1 MNTLIQII
9 AIIGYAHARLHNIP
23 DFISIVLQMCV
34 CIVCVC
40 GVCVCVCTCVC
51 VVWCVCVCVCVCVCG
66 GGVGGGV
73 FTVYPEILA
82 IIKFGDL
89 HKVRLY
95 FNISGN

>member
-1 MNTLIQII
+1 
-9 AIIGYAHARLHNIP
+9 
-23 DFISIVLQMCV
+23 MCV
-34 CIVCVC
+34 YVCVC
-40 GVCVCVCTCVC
+40 GV
-51 VVWCVCVCVCVCVCG
+51 VCVCVCVCVCG
-66 GGVGGGV
+66 GGGGGGGGV